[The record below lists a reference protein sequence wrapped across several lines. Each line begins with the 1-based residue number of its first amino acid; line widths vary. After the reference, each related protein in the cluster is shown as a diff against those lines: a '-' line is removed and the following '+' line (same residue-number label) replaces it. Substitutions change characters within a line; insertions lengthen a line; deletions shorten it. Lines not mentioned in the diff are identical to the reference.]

1 MTSIETQLETLSTNS
16 LNIIYADPPWS
27 YNQNVGSPQKKKRLT
42 HPCPFNN

>member
-27 YNQNVGSPQKKKRLT
+27 YKQNVGNGVLKKKTGL
-42 HPCPFNN
+42 